1 MKRSG
6 RHRSGAHAKR
16 RRARIARRA
25 AFRLA
30 YWRRRSGIGL
40 LVWEDLGPLVPAAA
54 DTFKSFLDFLE
65 SRRGNPLDAFR
76 IPVEAS
82 PLVDFPVLVGVDRG
96 VPGSD
101 RSAVLAIDVET
112 RRPWHAEDLLA
123 VKAGSFAERYG
134 GRVSPSSIIPGLQPV
149 ALDKWLEGRGQ
160 NVAKGDL
167 YPVPEWAKPPKT

>member
-65 SRRGNPLDAFR
+65 ARRGNPLEAFR

-82 PLVDFPVLVGVDRG
+82 PLVDVPILLFRPSPPAGVGREECSTHGLTEFTAPDANCQRFCCKCLREAFE
-96 VPGSD
+96 GS
-101 RSAVLAIDVET
+101 
-112 RRPWHAEDLLA
+112 
-123 VKAGSFAERYG
+123 KAGSFAER
-134 GRVSPSSIIPGLQPV
+134 
-149 ALDKWLEGRGQ
+149 
-160 NVAKGDL
+160 
-167 YPVPEWAKPPKT
+167 